1 MTQTILNLTGIGL
14 DFLGFVI
21 LLREWWITVFSERA
35 ELAFEEMMARKA
47 DFEAFAQRSTG
58 DERLRDHM
66 ERSAKMRSDHRLQE
80 FRNQRR
86 AMLNARKSLYV
97 IAVVLI
103 VLGSLC
109 QFLGSVPAD
118 WLPFALPG
126 A

>member
-1 MTQTILNLTGIGL
+1 MTQTILNLTGIAL

-21 LLREWWITVFSERA
+21 LLREWWITVFSERG
-35 ELAFEEMMARKA
+35 ELAFEEMMARQA
-47 DFEAFAQRSTG
+47 DFEAFALKNANNDRM
-58 DERLRDHM
+58 RDHM
-66 ERSAKMRSDHRLQE
+66 ERSAKMRADHRLQE

-86 AMLNARKSLYV
+86 AILAARKSLYV

-103 VLGSLC
+103 VLGSVC